1 MLQNNRNIKLAHEV
15 LTTFLVEVM
24 ADIYNRS
31 IVQISTDSE
40 SPEVHTLNVLLTQKT
55 GSVFGSQMDFD
66 VCNISL
72 ESHPNSLQQILGP
85 KSTSSLYNNVE
96 NGKRRNQMSR
106 KETLSYWRMRINT
119 CHSFTSHVCYLRR
132 SYDEKSWACYIQ
144 SNNREKVQ
152 PIIRRVPLFCNFD

>member
-106 KETLSYWRMRINT
+106 KETLSY
-119 CHSFTSHVCYLRR
+119 
-132 SYDEKSWACYIQ
+132 
-144 SNNREKVQ
+144 
-152 PIIRRVPLFCNFD
+152 